1 MWARREASDSR
12 REAAALTKE
21 QMKAAG
27 LYGLFGEAYS
37 LLQTHAGQQ
46 AIDWQAVTDEANR
59 ICKER
64 DGTDL
69 EELAG
74 RLCFDIVDYLDKT
87 SKGPAACPAMDGTD
101 HRRP

>member
-1 MWARREASDSR
+1 MEESR
-12 REAAALTKE
+12 GEAAALTKE

-27 LYGLFGEAYS
+27 LYDLFGDAYR
-37 LLQTHAGQQ
+37 LLQDYAGQQ
-46 AIDWQAVTDEANR
+46 AIDWRAAIDEADR

-64 DGTDL
+64 EGTDL

-74 RLCFDIVDYLDKT
+74 RLCFAIVDYLDKT
-87 SKGPAACPAMDGTD
+87 SRGPAACPTMDGTD